1 MPNLQKGKLRA
12 ESWICPRS
20 HQLGSPGTAIQPC
33 LRPGPVVSLL
43 PFPASTL
50 GGGHHTWP

>member
-50 GGGHHTWP
+50 GGGHHMWP